1 MGKLVIIPTPIG
13 NLDDITFRAV
23 KMLNECQLVY
33 AEDTRVTKKLLN
45 HLNIQNHVVPFHA
58 HNEHRVLEKCIE
70 SIKSNELTGLVS
82 DAGTPGISDPG
93 YLLIRACLKEEIEV
107 ECLPGPTAIVPALV
121 ASGFPSERF
130 HFEGFLPHKKGRET
144 RIKNIAELDC
154 TIIYYESPHRILK
167 TLKQLLKILE
177 FDRKACVAREISKLY
192 ETYHHGTLS
201 SLIEYFTEN
210 KPKGEIVLI
219 IAGKN

>member
-1 MGKLVIIPTPIG
+1 MGKLVIIPTIG

-93 YLLIRACLKEEIEV
+93 YLLI
-107 ECLPGPTAIVPALV
+107 GLV
-121 ASGFPSERF
+121 LRKKLRWSVCRVQRR
-130 HFEGFLPHKKGRET
+130 LYPHLLL
-144 RIKNIAELDC
+144 LD
-154 TIIYYESPHRILK
+154 S
-167 TLKQLLKILE
+167 LLND
-177 FDRKACVAREISKLY
+177 FISKV
-192 ETYHHGTLS
+192 
-201 SLIEYFTEN
+201 FTS
-210 KPKGEIVLI
+210 
-219 IAGKN
+219 

>member
-45 HLNIQNHVVPFHA
+45 HLNIQNHVVPFHT

-121 ASGFPSERF
+121 ASTTSIPALRIIVP
-130 HFEGFLPHKKGRET
+130 FLTAITGIT
-144 RIKNIAELDC
+144 SDAANAEPLSDN
-154 TIIYYESPHRILK
+154 
-167 TLKQLLKILE
+167 
-177 FDRKACVAREISKLY
+177 AVAMF
-192 ETYHHGTLS
+192 S
-201 SLIEYFTEN
+201 S
-210 KPKGEIVLI
+210 V
-219 IAGKN
+219 